1 MPQHQIETIQAQSN
15 QGGLQFTRLSAA
27 EPRMDGAFLLLV
39 QVPSGSAGMGGQLIE
54 GIAAAS
60 YRWFLTQAGIPAS
73 ETPGWDTAVRF
84 HGLEQQLGDNL
95 VIRTSDVA
103 KAQAYLTPTI
113 IAALVDWVQRF
124 PLQNLRP
131 MNNGQAFIFILI
143 GPAGLRILATPA
155 LQEPQHQNNL
165 QLFADALAV
174 KSGGPTN
181 SATPSLKTGA
191 NCPTCA
197 GPGLRLVN
205 GMLEC
210 SYCGNRFQPA
220 AEHGYTPTGTNWV
233 AKRLPDGLST
243 MAVVS
248 LIAGIAGWTL
258 IPMLGSLVA
267 IGVGWQALREIRA
280 SEGRLRGN
288 ALAVIGIVLGM
299 VPMLLLCFVFFLVT
313 IGAVVDR

>member
-1 MPQHQIETIQAQSN
+1 
-15 QGGLQFTRLSAA
+15 
-27 EPRMDGAFLLLV
+27 
-39 QVPSGSAGMGGQLIE
+39 
-54 GIAAAS
+54 
-60 YRWFLTQAGIPAS
+60 
-73 ETPGWDTAVRF
+73 
-84 HGLEQQLGDNL
+84 
-95 VIRTSDVA
+95 
-103 KAQAYLTPTI
+103 
-113 IAALVDWVQRF
+113 
-124 PLQNLRP
+124 
-131 MNNGQAFIFILI
+131 
-143 GPAGLRILATPA
+143 
-155 LQEPQHQNNL
+155 
-165 QLFADALAV
+165 
-174 KSGGPTN
+174 
-181 SATPSLKTGA
+181 
-191 NCPTCA
+191 
-197 GPGLRLVN
+197 
-205 GMLEC
+205 MLEC